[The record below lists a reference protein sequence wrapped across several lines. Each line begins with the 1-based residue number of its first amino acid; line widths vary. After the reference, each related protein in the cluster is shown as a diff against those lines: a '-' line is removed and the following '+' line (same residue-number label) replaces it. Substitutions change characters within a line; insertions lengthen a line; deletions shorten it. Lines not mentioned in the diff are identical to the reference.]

1 MLSKAVG
8 LLWLL
13 ILGVPF
19 LLGCKTECS
28 ISLFIRIPSH
38 FLIALCFAHC
48 FHAEDSDVWTNP
60 YEINSL
66 DFNYDLI
73 PLHSIHNW
81 SIKPLK
87 NWNIVYIYN

>member
-13 ILGVPF
+13 ILGIPF

-28 ISLFIRIPSH
+28 ISLLFIFPLTFSFPCVLHTVSMLKILMRGQ
-38 FLIALCFAHC
+38 
-48 FHAEDSDVWTNP
+48 NP
-60 YEINSL
+60 YEVNSL
-66 DFNYDLI
+66 DFKYDLV
-73 PLHSIHNW
+73 PFHSIHNW

-87 NWNIVYIYN
+87 N

>member
-13 ILGVPF
+13 ILGILF

-28 ISLFIRIPSH
+28 VSLFIHIPSH
-38 FLIALCFAHC
+38 FLISLCLAHC
-48 FHAEDSDVWTNP
+48 FRAEDSDAWTNP

-66 DFNYDLI
+66 DFNYDLF
-73 PLHSIHNW
+73 S
-81 SIKPLK
+81 
-87 NWNIVYIYN
+87 V